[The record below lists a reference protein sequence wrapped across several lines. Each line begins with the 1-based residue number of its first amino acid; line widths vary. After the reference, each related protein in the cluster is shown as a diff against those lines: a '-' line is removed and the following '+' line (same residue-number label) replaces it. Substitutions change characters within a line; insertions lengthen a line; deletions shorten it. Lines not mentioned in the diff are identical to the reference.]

1 MPLNGAPGGLG
12 WGAGA
17 WGGAAWVSQSVRG
30 PICTSWL
37 RGSVCEAS
45 LGRPKKP
52 GLPSSNSSPD
62 PPPTQP
68 QTGASGGRRPSL
80 EAVLQMKVTVN
91 VPAASLE
98 PPPNAHLCQVSC
110 LHCLMD
116 SSKPLGQFTLLIP
129 I

>member
-1 MPLNGAPGGLG
+1 MGEGPPFLPGTPGEPFPPNGAPGRLG

-45 LGRPKKP
+45 LGRPRKP

-68 QTGASGGRRPSL
+68 QMGASGGRRPSRKT
-80 EAVLQMKVTVN
+80 VLPDEGDGERSSSIPGALTKRPLVSSVL
-91 VPAASLE
+91 AAL
-98 PPPNAHLCQVSC
+98 PY
-110 LHCLMD
+110 
-116 SSKPLGQFTLLIP
+116 
-129 I
+129 